1 MEDRRAH
8 WEERYR
14 EGPPEELPWFH
25 PGLDHDISRALEEL
39 GIKEGRVL
47 DLGCGP
53 GTQAVELARMG
64 LSVTATDIAEGAL
77 RCARKRAEEAGVE
90 VEFVR
95 DDILDSR
102 LKGPYD
108 LIVDRGC
115 FHTLPR
121 EGFER
126 YVETTHRLL
135 RPGGWLFLKCFS
147 HKERREEGPPNRL
160 SPEEIRSLFGG
171 SFRIHA
177 MRESFFASREGT
189 PPLAIFA
196 ILKKG

>member
-64 LSVTATDIAEGAL
+64 LSVTATDIAEGPL
-77 RCARKRAEEAGVE
+77 D
-90 VEFVR
+90 VR
-95 DDILDSR
+95 E
-102 LKGPYD
+102 KGPRR
-108 LIVDRGC
+108 RGW
-115 FHTLPR
+115 R
-121 EGFER
+121 
-126 YVETTHRLL
+126 
-135 RPGGWLFLKCFS
+135 WS
-147 HKERREEGPPNRL
+147 
-160 SPEEIRSLFGG
+160 S
-171 SFRIHA
+171 
-177 MRESFFASREGT
+177 
-189 PPLAIFA
+189 
-196 ILKKG
+196 